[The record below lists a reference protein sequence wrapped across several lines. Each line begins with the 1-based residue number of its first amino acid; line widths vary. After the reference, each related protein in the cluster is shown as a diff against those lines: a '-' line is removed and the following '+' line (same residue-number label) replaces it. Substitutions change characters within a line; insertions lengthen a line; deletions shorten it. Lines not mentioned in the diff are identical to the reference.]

1 MGFAGTALGRALSQ
15 CRRTLS
21 CGPQRVP
28 RHQRHSGRTQPPLS
42 PRLQAAAAGARRGA
56 VQVRTASAATVPWQ
70 PSAPRLC
77 GTGNARGSERQARRP
92 GPAGC
97 ATKECLSTRPP
108 GGTKAAAGPITP
120 ITTHFIS
127 VPCISPTDARWGRG
141 GRRAPTSTSAQGGT
155 RCDMRSAVAAALALG
170 LSRGKS
176 DSQQGRAG
184 DESGRFRSLPRTL
197 QSAMACPAWTW
208 REHSRCSK
216 RRPCG
221 GWTHSKHKRSP
232 TSCTSVLAKTC
243 YRPWDQTR
251 IPDLEGRAEALAG
264 TFNAQG
270 VANTPWV
277 YATMGRE
284 PGVAVMRELEGV
296 RRRRRAYSLSAGR
309 GKHAVAASVF
319 ALLRACENCDGL
331 ITRWCIACCP

>member
-1 MGFAGTALGRALSQ
+1 MHATARAQRERGQPPRTALHPLSAACHRTTSLGFAGTALGRALSQ

-170 LSRGKS
+170 IHLAARARVREPDDPLRQSGMFLQFETLEIRHKQTGCSHHFFQILVLETCQRCGNPFTSRKAHGE
-176 DSQQGRAG
+176 Q
-184 DESGRFRSLPRTL
+184 
-197 QSAMACPAWTW
+197 
-208 REHSRCSK
+208 
-216 RRPCG
+216 RRPP
-221 GWTHSKHKRSP
+221 R
-232 TSCTSVLAKTC
+232 
-243 YRPWDQTR
+243 D
-251 IPDLEGRAEALAG
+251 
-264 TFNAQG
+264 
-270 VANTPWV
+270 
-277 YATMGRE
+277 
-284 PGVAVMRELEGV
+284 
-296 RRRRRAYSLSAGR
+296 
-309 GKHAVAASVF
+309 
-319 ALLRACENCDGL
+319 
-331 ITRWCIACCP
+331 